1 MPHHSFKTHL
11 SWQKHPQAEDTSV
24 RRQLKN
30 HTIQIE
36 EKQTL
41 NISAAK
47 AFKGD
52 PKLLNPEDLLL
63 SSLTSCHMM
72 SYLYV
77 CGQHQI
83 EVLNYEDNAE
93 AILEVNENGSG
104 AITRVVLK
112 PKVLIGTAN
121 AIELAQTL
129 HQQAHELC
137 FIANSCKFQIAIEST
152 VELG

>member
-1 MPHHSFKTHL
+1 MSHHSFKAHL

-36 EKQTL
+36 GKQTL

-47 AFKGD
+47 EFKGD
-52 PKLLNPEDLLL
+52 PNLLNPEDLLL

-72 SYLYV
+72 SFLYV

-104 AITRVVLK
+104 AIIKVVLK
-112 PKVLIGTAN
+112 PKVKVATKKAMHV
-121 AIELAQTL
+121 AQTL

-137 FIANSCKFQIAIEST
+137 FIANSCNFPIEIEST